1 MRQKSTKRFYM
12 AEKCQLVISRIE
24 VRCIGVMYTM
34 LLLAYRIKV
43 FYLLSSKKAK
53 TDIVL
58 LLQTN

>member
-1 MRQKSTKRFYM
+1 
-12 AEKCQLVISRIE
+12 
-24 VRCIGVMYTM
+24 MYTM